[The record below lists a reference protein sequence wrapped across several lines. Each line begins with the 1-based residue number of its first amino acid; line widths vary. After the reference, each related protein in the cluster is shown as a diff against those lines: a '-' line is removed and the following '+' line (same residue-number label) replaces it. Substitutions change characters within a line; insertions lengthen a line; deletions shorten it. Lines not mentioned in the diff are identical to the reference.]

1 MNRVVLFLA
10 LLCLIAASSCR
21 KPVEEIPGP
30 VAESSLVRTIVL
42 SNQGNL
48 VKEALYMNTA
58 QLKVNAGVEAGQL
71 FFFFDATPSADN
83 STGDAL
89 LLTINASHLETG
101 LVNTFTF
108 DQATATSLHARYVY
122 AVRNSSGDAWS
133 SITDSRF
140 GVVFEGKLIVT
151 AYDAK
156 RKLISGLYE
165 IKAKN
170 LINDPTVR
178 SVGAPIDP
186 LNQCDLTVSG
196 SFKHVKLP

>member
-1 MNRVVLFLA
+1 MNRVILFLA
-10 LLCLIAASSCR
+10 LLCLIAATSCR
-21 KPVEEIPGP
+21 KPVEEIPDP
-30 VAESSLVRTIVL
+30 VAESSLARTIVL

-122 AVRNSSGDAWS
+122 AVRHSSGDAWS